1 MRRIIS
7 FLAVAALMVAMLL
20 VSAMP
25 AFAAPSFTPG
35 ECNAGGGDGAETIL
49 DEDGDVVECDPGN
62 SGTTR
67 AADNDGLEDD
77 EDDDDEDDE
86 DDDGD
91 DDEECDP
98 EVDDCD
104 PAGND

>member
-7 FLAVAALMVAMLL
+7 FLAVAALMVAMLIG
-20 VSAMP
+20 SAMP

-35 ECNAGGGDGAETIL
+35 ECNAGGGNGAEKIL
-49 DEDGDVVECDPGN
+49 DDDGDVTGECDPGN
-62 SGTTR
+62 SGTTD
-67 AADNDGLEDD
+67 AADNDEL
-77 EDDDDEDDE
+77 EDDE